1 MRLITTLLVI
11 WIGLQ
16 GVWSQPLCTVVKY
29 DETDGVSSSHIT
41 QLLQDER
48 GFMWFATWN
57 GLCRYDGYEFQ
68 TFKPTVGD
76 GCHMTTDRIRNID
89 LLPDERILCRVEDD
103 YYMFS
108 LRDYRFRNLTSD
120 EQQKVPERTKKY
132 RQSQLLLND
141 RSLSWTDDHQTQWTL
156 HGNSQLTYRLQDS
169 NTDVVYPLPISFGT
183 LGFAMTDRQ
192 GCWTMAASTSSE
204 QTISTRTDWLSSPR
218 KK

>member
-132 RQSQLLLND
+132 RQVKSSIIDHLERSGNNTEYYLSLVEDYMNMYVTKEMCTADIAERGLNIQVPNRLSAHAPTGYRAPG
-141 RSLSWTDDHQTQWTL
+141 RSKMPV
-156 HGNSQLTYRLQDS
+156 YRP
-169 NTDVVYPLPISFGT
+169 TGT
-183 LGFAMTDRQ
+183 LLGGDER
-192 GCWTMAASTSSE
+192 
-204 QTISTRTDWLSSPR
+204 
-218 KK
+218 